1 MPLIPVLIISHD
13 GLAGAL
19 LSSAEMICGQ
29 QEAVATLGLEEG
41 DGLTNFM
48 EKVQAKIAGLKS
60 EAGLLVLVD
69 MQGGT
74 PWNAT
79 LGACQPG
86 VHILTGVN
94 LGMLI
99 EVLMTRDQAQDVES
113 LAKTGLEAGQISIV
127 HFRLP

>member
-13 GLAGAL
+13 GLAAAL
-19 LSSAEMICGQ
+19 LTSAEMICGE

-41 DGLTNFM
+41 DGLSNFI
-48 EKVQAKIAGLKS
+48 EKVQAKMAELKS
-60 EAGLLVLVD
+60 ESGLLVLAD

-79 LGACQPG
+79 LGAYQPG
-86 VHILTGVN
+86 VQILTGVN
-94 LGMLI
+94 LPMVI
-99 EVLMTRDQAQDVES
+99 EVLMTRDQAEDVES

-127 HFRLP
+127 HFHRP